1 MGGFEGG
8 DEGGYWDIDSLPK
21 WMNKG
26 NEDIKNNNKLN
37 STNRGKSTIEKSDSG
52 YSIKAYAKVN
62 IFLKITGYKDGYHTL
77 ISRFMRVE
85 DLYDTITFVPCKC
98 DTFTIEG
105 CDNVPLESN
114 TIYKAY
120 TALNEHTGDLDI
132 LNFFYQHK
140 VVVTKRIPSQ
150 AGLGGGSSD
159 AAAFMRLVKDVCNL
173 LISTKD
179 LANLGS
185 TVGAD
190 LPFFIYN
197 YPSANVSGF
206 GEIVEPF
213 EEEPLSLDLYTP
225 DIGCDTAIVYK
236 TFKEHLLN
244 DISLCS
250 FIGWD
255 KLDSITLLE
264 LIADPIMLNDLYN
277 AALIAY
283 PELEKVAKEGWFFS
297 GSGSTF
303 FKIKHRLY

>member
-8 DEGGYWDIDSLPK
+8 DEGGYWDIDTLPA
-21 WMNKG
+21 
-26 NEDIKNNNKLN
+26 
-37 STNRGKSTIEKSDSG
+37 STNHVNTPKPNRRQSTIEKTDAG
-52 YSIKAYAKVN
+52 YSIKAHAKVN
-62 IFLKITGYKDGYHTL
+62 IFLKITGHKDGYHTL
-77 ISRFMRVE
+77 LSRFMYVE
-85 DLYDTITFVPCKC
+85 DLYDTITFEPCEC

-105 CDNVPLESN
+105 CEGIPLESN

-120 TALNEHTGDLDI
+120 KALNDHTGDLEI
-132 LNFFYQHK
+132 LDFFYKHK

-159 AAAFMRLVKDVCNL
+159 AAAFMRLVKEVCNL
-173 LISTKD
+173 LISTEE
-179 LANLGS
+179 LAKLGS
-185 TVGAD
+185 TIGAD

-197 YPSANVSGF
+197 YTSANVSGF

-213 EEEPLSLDLYTP
+213 EEDPLSLELYTP
-225 DIGCDTAIVYK
+225 QIGCDTTLVYK

-244 DISLCS
+244 GISLAS

-255 KLDSITLLE
+255 QLDSKTLLE
-264 LIADPIMLNDLYN
+264 RIADPIMLNDLYK

-283 PELEKVAKEGWFFS
+283 PELKNEAKEGWFFS

-303 FKIKHRLY
+303 FRLR

>member
-1 MGGFEGG
+1 MHTV
-8 DEGGYWDIDSLPK
+8 
-21 WMNKG
+21 N
-26 NEDIKNNNKLN
+26 
-37 STNRGKSTIEKSDSG
+37 
-52 YSIKAYAKVN
+52 AHAKVN
-62 IFLKITGYKDGYHTL
+62 IFLKITGHKDGYHTL
-77 ISRFMRVE
+77 LSRFMRVE
-85 DLYDTITFVPCKC
+85 DLYDTITFEPCEC

-105 CDNVPLESN
+105 CDDIPIESN

-120 TALNEHTGDLDI
+120 KALNHYTGDLDI
-132 LNFFYQHK
+132 LNFFYKHK

-159 AAAFMRLVKDVCNL
+159 AAAFMRLVKETCNL
-173 LISTKD
+173 MISTEE
-179 LANLGS
+179 LAKLGS
-185 TVGAD
+185 TIGAD

-197 YPSANVSGF
+197 YTSANVSGF

-213 EEEPLSLDLYTP
+213 EEELLSLELYTP

-250 FIGWD
+250 FIGWE
-255 KLDSITLLE
+255 KLDSRTLLE
-264 LIADPIMLNDLYN
+264 RIADPKILNDLYS

-283 PELEKVAKEGWFFS
+283 PELKEMNKEGWFFS

-303 FKIKHRLY
+303 FRLL